1 MPAVSAMAQPGL
13 RADSSA
19 PPRGAWAVLFTVLG
33 AAMMDLLDATAMNVA
48 APAIRN
54 DLGASNAQFQ
64 WISVGYV
71 LTFAVLLL
79 AGGRLGDIVGRRRM
93 FLVGLAGFALTSAAC
108 ATAQAPAPLIVARLV
123 QGGAAAMMVPQCV
136 SMIRESFGPE
146 HSAKAFAIFGPF
158 MSLSSAAGPILGGT
172 LITFASWHW
181 VFIINIPA
189 CLVVY
194 LFALRTL
201 PADRPSANRPKLDGT
216 GMILCSV
223 AVGLFVYP
231 VIQGREH
238 QWAWWTQAMMAS
250 SVLVLALFAAHARS
264 RHGRGLDTFIETSL
278 FRKRSFTGGSV
289 VVFLFFGACSGA
301 FIVYPVLVQLYVGW
315 SPVRS
320 GLTGTWWPVGTIA
333 AMGIGHLLARR
344 RPRLVLQAGILCQA
358 VGMGLAAVTVAI
370 TARTTTYPGPDGLRY
385 DSGLTSFNL
394 APAFLVA
401 GVGTGLFFGQFLNL
415 VLSRVDDRELGSA
428 TGAVNALQ
436 QLGGAVATAIF
447 STVIF
452 DQIGRGA
459 SPFAASELAYWLCA
473 ALLVVTWVS
482 SFALPDIP
490 ATATGKGTD

>member
-1 MPAVSAMAQPGL
+1 MSVTSQPG
-13 RADSSA
+13 RRTGSSA

-48 APAIRN
+48 APAIRTG
-54 DLGASNAQFQ
+54 LGASEAQFQ
-64 WISVGYV
+64 WISIGY
-71 LTFAVLLL
+71 LLSFAVLLL

-93 FLVGLAGFALTSAAC
+93 FLIGLAGFTLTSAAC
-108 ATAQAPAPLIVARLV
+108 AVAQTPAQLIVARLL

-136 SMIRESFGPE
+136 SMIRESFGQQ

-158 MSLSSAAGPILGGT
+158 MSLASAAGPILGGT
-172 LITFASWHW
+172 LITYASWRW

-194 LFALRTL
+194 LFARRTL
-201 PADRPSANRPKLDGT
+201 PAGHPPADRPKLDGI

-238 QWAWWTQAMMAS
+238 QWAGWTQAMMAS
-250 SVLVLALFAAHARS
+250 SVLVLALFAIHAR
-264 RHGRGLDTFIETSL
+264 RRRRRRLDAFIETSL
-278 FRKRSFTGGSV
+278 FRKRSFTGGAV

-301 FIVYPVLVQLYVGW
+301 FIIYPVLVQLYVGW

-333 AMGIGHLLARR
+333 AMGLGLLLARR
-344 RPRLVLQAGILCQA
+344 SPRLVLQAGILAQA
-358 VGMGLAAVTVAI
+358 VGMGLAAVTVASN
-370 TARTTTYPGPDGLRY
+370 ARTTTRQGPDGLLF
-385 DSGLTSFNL
+385 DTGLTSFNL
-394 APAFLVA
+394 APALFVA
-401 GVGTGLFFGQFLNL
+401 GIGTGLFFGQFLNL

-428 TGAVNALQ
+428 NGALNALQ
-436 QLGGAVATAIF
+436 QLGGAVAAAIF

-452 DQIGRGA
+452 DQVQRGA

-473 ALLVVTWVS
+473 ALLVLTWVS
-482 SFALPDIP
+482 SFALPNIP
-490 ATATGKGTD
+490 PTATGKGAD

>member
-1 MPAVSAMAQPGL
+1 MSQPGL
-13 RADSSA
+13 HA
-19 PPRGAWAVLFTVLG
+19 PSYAPSRGSWAVLFTVLG

-54 DLGASNAQFQ
+54 DLGASDTQFQ
-64 WISVGYV
+64 WISVGYL
-71 LTFAVLLL
+71 LTFSVLLL

-93 FLVGLAGFALTSAAC
+93 ILIGLAGFALASAAC
-108 ATAQAPAPLIVARLV
+108 AVAQTPAQLIVARLV
-123 QGGAAAMMVPQCV
+123 QGGAAAMMIPQCV
-136 SMIRESFGPE
+136 GLIRESFGE
-146 HSAKAFAIFGPF
+146 DHSARAFAVFGPF
-158 MSLSSAAGPILGGT
+158 MSLSSAAGPILGGA
-172 LITFASWHW
+172 LITYASWHW
-181 VFIINIPA
+181 IFIINIPA
-189 CLVVY
+189 SVVV
-194 LFALRTL
+194 FFVALRTL
-201 PADRPSANRPKLDGT
+201 PAGRPSADRPKLDGV

-231 VIQGREH
+231 VIQGREYR
-238 QWAWWTQAMMAS
+238 WAGWTQAMMAS
-250 SVLVLALFAAHARS
+250 SVLVLALFALHARS
-264 RHGRGLDTFIETSL
+264 RRRRGLDPFIETSL

-301 FIVYPVLVQLYVGW
+301 FIIYPVLVQLYVGW

-358 VGMGLAAVTVAI
+358 VGMGLAAVTVAT
-370 TARTTTYPGPDGLRY
+370 TARTTTYQGPDGLLY

-436 QLGGAVATAIF
+436 QLGGAVAAAVF

-452 DQIGRGA
+452 DRIGRGA

-482 SFALPDIP
+482 SFALPNIP